1 VTPVSAPKPGPQEIE
16 LKLTCDDTA
25 EVVFYDNTIGHEKPY
40 GRTPVTTAAWAGQ
53 VYRIKHLDTKEVL
66 AEHTITAH
74 PAHQAVHCGAPTHG
88 EL

>member
-1 VTPVSAPKPGPQEIE
+1 VLRVLG
-16 LKLTCDDTA
+16 
-25 EVVFYDNTIGHEKPY
+25 
-40 GRTPVTTAAWAGQ
+40 GQ

-74 PAHQAVHCGAPTHG
+74 AHPAHQVVHCGAPTHG